1 MDPVDSAVLSFDEN
15 TLTLLNVLIGLI
27 MFGVAL
33 DIRVEDFRRI
43 GRDPRGPVIGLTAQ
57 FLLLPAL
64 SFVLIALLDPAPS
77 VALGMIL
84 VAACPGGNFSNFLT
98 VFGRGNG
105 ALSVS
110 MTAVST
116 LLAIVMTPFNL
127 QFWGSRTEG
136 TGEILTSVSL
146 SPLDLMLTIVL
157 ILGVPLALGMLT
169 RAKRPA
175 WADRLRRPMRIFALL
190 AFFSFITAALIGN
203 WALFLECIGVFA
215 VAVIL
220 QNAMALGLGYFS
232 ATAARLPEYDRRAIT
247 MEVGIQNSALGL
259 VIVFNFFD
267 GLGGMAVIAAWW
279 GVWHLISGLTLATLW
294 SQRPVVLPTLAD
306 TGVRHEAN

>member
-1 MDPVDSAVLSFDEN
+1 MDPVDTVQLNFN
-15 TLTLLNVLIGLI
+15 PTTLTILNVLIGLI
-27 MFGVAL
+27 MYGVAL
-33 DIRVEDFRRI
+33 DIRVDDFRRI
-43 GRDPRGPVIGLTAQ
+43 IRDPRGPAIGLLAQ

-64 SFVLIALLDPAPS
+64 TFVLVGLLRPSPS

-98 VFGRGNG
+98 SYARGNA

-136 TGEILTSVSL
+136 ARDILTEVSL
-146 SPLDLMLTIVL
+146 DPVDLMVTIVL
-157 ILGVPLALGMLT
+157 ILGVPLVLGMLT
-169 RAKRPA
+169 RARRPEVA
-175 WADRLRRPMRIFALL
+175 ARLRTPMRILSLTLFFAFI
-190 AFFSFITAALIGN
+190 AFALIGN
-203 WALFLECIGVFA
+203 WTYFVTYIGVFA
-215 VAVIL
+215 LVVAA
-220 QNAMALGLGYFS
+220 QNAMALLIGYFS
-232 ATAARLPEYDRRAIT
+232 ATGARLPEYDRRAIT

-259 VIVFNFFD
+259 VIVFTFFD

-279 GVWHLISGLTLATLW
+279 GVWHLIAGLTLGTFW
-294 SQRPVVLPTLAD
+294 SRRPVARPVLVA
-306 TGVRHEAN
+306 GES

>member
-1 MDPVDSAVLSFDEN
+1 MDVDTAVLNFNET
-15 TLTLLNVLIGLI
+15 TLTILNVLIGFI

-33 DIRVEDFRRI
+33 DIRVEDFKRI
-43 GRDPRGPVIGLTAQ
+43 ARDPRGPVIGLVAQ
-57 FLLLPAL
+57 FLLFPAL
-64 SFVLIALLDPAPS
+64 TFVIVQLIQPVPS

-98 VFGRGNG
+98 VYARGNG

-136 TGEILTSVSL
+136 TEAILREVSL
-146 SPLDLMLTIVL
+146 SPVDLMLTILL
-157 ILGVPLALGMLT
+157 ILGLPLALGMLT
-169 RAKRPA
+169 RSRRPEL
-175 WADRLRRPMRIFALL
+175 ADRLRRPMRYFSLV
-190 AFFSFITAALIGN
+190 AFFSFILFALIGN
-203 WALFLECIGVFA
+203 WSFFVEFIGVFA
-215 VAVIL
+215 VVVAV
-220 QNAMALGLGYFS
+220 QNAMALLLGYFS

-279 GVWHLISGLTLATLW
+279 GVWHLISGLALGTYW
-294 SQRPVVLPTLAD
+294 SRRPVKLPELAVA
-306 TGVRHEAN
+306 GAGGQ

>member
-1 MDPVDSAVLSFDEN
+1 LDAVDAAQLNFNEA

-33 DIRVEDFRRI
+33 DVRVEDFRRI
-43 GRDPRGPVIGLTAQ
+43 AKDPRGPAIGLVAQ

-64 SFVLIALLDPAPS
+64 TFLLVGLIDPAPS

-98 VFGRGNG
+98 AYSRGNA

-136 TGEILTSVSL
+136 ARDILTDVSL
-146 SPLDLMLTIVL
+146 DPLDLLLTIVL
-157 ILGVPLALGMLT
+157 ILGVPLALGMAT
-169 RAKRPA
+169 RHYRPD
-175 WADRLRRPMRIFALL
+175 WADRLQRPMRIFSLTMFFAFIAFAL
-190 AFFSFITAALIGN
+190 AGN
-203 WALFLECIGVFA
+203 WQYFLDYIGVFA
-215 VAVIL
+215 VVVAL
-220 QNAMALGLGYFS
+220 QNAAALSLGYLS

-259 VIVFNFFD
+259 VIVFTFFD

-279 GVWHLISGLTLATLW
+279 GVWHLISGLALGTVW
-294 SQRPVVLPTLAD
+294 SRRPPAVPELEV
-306 TGVRHEAN
+306 EAAR

>member
-1 MDPVDSAVLSFDEN
+1 MDPVDAADLNFN
-15 TLTLLNVLIGLI
+15 TTTLTILNVLIGLI

-43 GRDPRGPVIGLTAQ
+43 VRDPRGPLIGLFAQ
-57 FLLLPAL
+57 FLILPFL
-64 SFVLIALLDPAPS
+64 TFLMVGLINPS
-77 VALGMIL
+77 ASIALGMIL

-98 VFGRGNG
+98 VYAKGNG

-127 QFWGSRTEG
+127 QFWGSRTDG
-136 TGEILTSVSL
+136 ASEILTAVSL
-146 SPLDLMLTIVL
+146 DPLDLMVTIVL
-157 ILGVPLALGMLT
+157 ILALPMALGMLT

-175 WADRLRRPMRIFALL
+175 LADTLRRPMRYLSLTLFFA
-190 AFFSFITAALIGN
+190 FIVFALIGN
-203 WALFLECIGVFA
+203 WSLFLEFVGVFA
-215 VAVIL
+215 IVVTV
-220 QNAMALGLGYFS
+220 QNAMALGIGYFS

-247 MEVGIQNSALGL
+247 MEVGIQNSALAL
-259 VIVFNFFD
+259 VIIFTFFD

-279 GVWHLISGLTLATLW
+279 GVWHLISGLTLGTYWSRRATAV
-294 SQRPVVLPTLAD
+294 PEPHAVGTA
-306 TGVRHEAN
+306 G

>member
-1 MDPVDSAVLSFDEN
+1 MDVDDAVLNFN
-15 TLTLLNVLIGLI
+15 PTTLTILNVIIGFI

-43 GRDPRGPVIGLTAQ
+43 LRDPRGPAIGLLAQ

-64 SFVLIALLDPAPS
+64 TFLLVGVLDPAPS

-98 VFGRGNG
+98 VYARGNG

-116 LLAIVMTPFNL
+116 LLAIVMTPVNL

-136 TGEILTSVSL
+136 ARDILTEVSL
-146 SPLDLMLTIVL
+146 DPVDLMVTIVL
-157 ILGVPLALGMLT
+157 ILGIPLALGMLT
-169 RAKRPA
+169 RAKRPELA
-175 WADRLRRPMRIFALL
+175 ARLHRPMRWFSLTAFFAFILFALL
-190 AFFSFITAALIGN
+190 GN
-203 WALFLECIGVFA
+203 WSYFIEFIGVFA
-215 VAVIL
+215 IVVAL
-220 QNAMALGLGYFS
+220 QNAMALTIGYFS
-232 ATAARLPEYDRRAIT
+232 ATAARLPEYDRRAISI
-247 MEVGIQNSALGL
+247 EVGIQNSALGL
-259 VIVFNFFD
+259 VIVFTFFD

-279 GVWHLISGLTLATLW
+279 GIWHLVSGLTLGTYW
-294 SQRPVVLPTLAD
+294 SRRPVDVPHLVD
-306 TGVRHEAN
+306 SGVGR

>member
-1 MDPVDSAVLSFDEN
+1 MDPVDTVALNFN
-15 TLTLLNVLIGLI
+15 PTTLTLLNVLIGFI

-33 DIRVEDFRRI
+33 DIRTDDFRRI
-43 GRDPRGPVIGLTAQ
+43 VRDPRGPAIGLVAQ

-64 SFVLIALLDPAPS
+64 TFVLVGIIRPSPS

-98 VFGRGNG
+98 SYARGN
-105 ALSVS
+105 AAMSIS

-136 TGEILTSVSL
+136 ASDILTEVSL
-146 SPLDLMLTIVL
+146 DPIDLMLTIVL
-157 ILGVPLALGMLT
+157 ILGVPLALGMLV
-169 RAKRPA
+169 RARAPEA
-175 WADRLRRPMRIFALL
+175 AARLRRPMRIFSLT
-190 AFFSFITAALIGN
+190 AFFGFIVFALIGN
-203 WALFLECIGVFA
+203 WSYFVTYIGVFA
-215 VAVIL
+215 LVVAV
-220 QNAMALGLGYFS
+220 QNALALSIGYLS
-232 ATAARLPEYDRRAIT
+232 AAGARLPERDRRAIT

-259 VIVFNFFD
+259 VIVFTFFD

-279 GVWHLISGLTLATLW
+279 GVWLSLI
-294 SQRPVVLPTLAD
+294 
-306 TGVRHEAN
+306 HI

>member
-1 MDPVDSAVLSFDEN
+1 VDPVDAAVLNFN
-15 TLTLLNVLIGLI
+15 PTTLTILNVLIGFI

-43 GRDPRGPVIGLTAQ
+43 VRDPRGPAIGLAAQ

-64 SFVLIALLDPAPS
+64 TFVLVGLINPAAS

-98 VFGRGNG
+98 SYARGNS

-136 TGEILTSVSL
+136 AKDILTDVSL
-146 SPLDLMLTIVL
+146 DPVDLMVTIVL

-169 RAKRPA
+169 RSRRPQL
-175 WADRLRRPMRIFALL
+175 ADRLRRPMRYFSLT
-190 AFFSFITAALIGN
+190 AFFAFIAFALIGN
-203 WALFLECIGVFA
+203 WSYFLEFVGVFA
-215 VAVIL
+215 LVVAA
-220 QNAMALGLGYFS
+220 QNAMALALGYFS

-259 VIVFNFFD
+259 VIVFTFFD

-279 GVWHLISGLTLATLW
+279 GVWHLIAGLTVGTFW
-294 SQRPVVLPTLAD
+294 SRRPCAVPEHVGSET
-306 TGVRHEAN
+306 TR

>member
-1 MDPVDSAVLSFDEN
+1 MDPVDLAELNFN
-15 TLTLLNVLIGLI
+15 PTTLTILNVLIGLI

-33 DIRVEDFRRI
+33 DIRTDDFRRVV
-43 GRDPRGPVIGLTAQ
+43 RDPRGPAIGLVAQ
-57 FLLLPAL
+57 FLLLPAFTFL
-64 SFVLIALLDPAPS
+64 LVGLIKPAAS

-98 VFGRGNG
+98 NYAKGNA

-136 TGEILTSVSL
+136 ARDILTEVSL
-146 SPLDLMLTIVL
+146 DPLDLVVTIVL
-157 ILGVPLALGMLT
+157 ILGLPLALGMLT
-169 RAKRPA
+169 RAKKPQV
-175 WADRLRRPMRIFALL
+175 ADRLRRPMRYFSLA
-190 AFFSFITAALIGN
+190 AFFSFIAFALIGN
-203 WALFLECIGVFA
+203 WAYFIEFIGVFA
-215 VAVIL
+215 LVVAG
-220 QNAMALGLGYFS
+220 QNAMALVLGYGS

-247 MEVGIQNSALGL
+247 MEVGIQNSALAL
-259 VIVFNFFD
+259 VIVFTFFD

-279 GVWHLISGLTLATLW
+279 GVWHLIAGLSLGTFW
-294 SQRPVVLPTLAD
+294 SRRPTPAPQTAAPTL
-306 TGVRHEAN
+306 GR